1 MSRLDQAARRLQSAL
16 DRLDRAV
23 ALRAE
28 HGGGA
33 DPELHALLERT
44 KGENAQ
50 LQAVA
55 AQAAERLDAAIG
67 RLRAVLED

>member
-23 ALRAE
+23 AAKAAE
-28 HGGGA
+28 GGA
-33 DPELHALLERT
+33 ADEDLQAALEGTRR
-44 KGENAQ
+44 ENAR

-55 AQAAERLDAAIG
+55 AQATTRLDAVIG
-67 RLRAVLED
+67 RLKTVLED

>member
-23 ALRAE
+23 VAKTAQGGAADDDLRA
-28 HGGGA
+28 
-33 DPELHALLERT
+33 ALEGTRR
-44 KGENAQ
+44 ENAR

-55 AQAAERLDAAIG
+55 AQATTRLDAAIG
-67 RLRAVLED
+67 RLRTVLED

>member
-23 ALRAE
+23 VAKAAQGGAADDDLRA
-28 HGGGA
+28 
-33 DPELHALLERT
+33 ALEGTRR
-44 KGENAQ
+44 ENAR
-50 LQAVA
+50 LQAAA
-55 AQAAERLDAAIG
+55 AQATTRLDAAIG

>member
-23 ALRAE
+23 AAKAAE
-28 HGGGA
+28 GGA
-33 DPELHALLERT
+33 ADEDLLAALEGTRR
-44 KGENAQ
+44 ENAR

-55 AQAAERLDAAIG
+55 AQATTRLDAVIG
-67 RLRAVLED
+67 RLKTVLED